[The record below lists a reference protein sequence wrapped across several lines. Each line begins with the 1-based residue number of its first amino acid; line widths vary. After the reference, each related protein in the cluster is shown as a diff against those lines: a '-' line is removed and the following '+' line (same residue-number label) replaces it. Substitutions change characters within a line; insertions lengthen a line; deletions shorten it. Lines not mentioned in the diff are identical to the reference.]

1 MYKVIYS
8 KNSVRDLKK
17 IDKKIAQRII
27 KKIDFFSEQTNA
39 GSFAKKLKGFED
51 DKYRFRVGDYRV
63 IFKID
68 VNGEIRILL
77 ILNIKHRKD
86 VYDL

>member
-27 KKIDFFSEQTNA
+27 QKLDFFSKQSEI
-39 GSFAKKLKGFED
+39 GSFAKKLKGFD
-51 DKYRFRVGDYRV
+51 DNKYRFRVGDYRV

-68 VNGEIRILL
+68 ANGEIRILL

>member
-17 IDKKIAQRII
+17 IDKKIAQRIV
-27 KKIDFFSEQTNA
+27 KKLDFFSKQTDI
-39 GSFAKKLKGFED
+39 GSFSKKLVGFENN
-51 DKYRFRVGDYRV
+51 KYRFRVGDYRI

-68 VNGEIRILL
+68 AKGNIQILL